1 MKNAIKKFVDV
12 NINRLNKLIIF
23 LLLIGI
29 VIIIKLYFY
38 NMEIKRNFTES
49 ENIIYDINNLQS
61 REYKLNYFIL
71 KSTFYLYENNDK
83 VMQEINNIKKLI
95 AKLKEN
101 KFFKRNFPLSYQ
113 FFLKYE
119 EFFEKKEN
127 NIYRFYIFN
136 SLIKNAT
143 IYLDKIL
150 INSVNIFK
158 NDPEFLKQEMK
169 SVSNIFIVKNSFDKS
184 FLNNLDIS
192 YFKHVN
198 FKEPEK
204 EKLKNVLIANLLL
217 FKNNFPEYSKFLY
230 KIQHSTSIF
239 ILKQIY
245 DVFIN
250 ERKEKIEE
258 LNFTF
263 NFIIFMLAGGIVIV
277 SMLLILVNKEHI
289 ELKKSFVTDKLT
301 GLGNREKLNQD
312 LKNYKHPVL
321 YLINIDKFKHFNDIY
336 GNEIGDKILQKV
348 AIVLKNNFECKNKN
362 VYRLGSDDFA
372 IVCEGNLDYKQIID
386 YFEKHP
392 VIIDGKEFN
401 IRISIGI
408 SNEYPLV
415 ENADM
420 ALKKVKNDSKI
431 KFYKFTKNS
440 SIKKEYEEN
449 LKKSRFLQS
458 AIKNDLIVPVFQP
471 IVFNNFYE
479 NGKNKIC
486 KYEVL
491 ARIKDKG
498 ELKSI
503 YPYLTVA
510 KENKIYK
517 EITKSVFKKAYEVFK
532 NNNLELSLNLSIED
546 ILENETM
553 NLIDK
558 LTEDRNFAKRCTF
571 ELLESEAIED
581 YEIVEKFI
589 NKMKKRGVK
598 FAIDDFGSGYSNFE
612 HIINLHIDYLK
623 IDGSLIKKIDFDE
636 NSRIIVETINSF
648 AQRIGLITIAEF
660 VSNEQI
666 YKTVKSIG
674 IECSQGYYFY
684 PPLEKI
690 L

>member
-1 MKNAIKKFVDV
+1 MKNVIKKFVDV
-12 NINRLNKLIIF
+12 NIKRLNILIIF

-29 VIIIKLYFY
+29 VIILKLNFY
-38 NMEIKRNFTES
+38 NKEIKRNFTES
-49 ENIIYDINNLQS
+49 ENIIYDINDIQS
-61 REYKLNYFIL
+61 REYKLNYLIL

-95 AKLKEN
+95 VKLKEN
-101 KFFKRNFPLSYQ
+101 KFFKRNFPLSYRAFLRYEK
-113 FFLKYE
+113 FFK
-119 EFFEKKEN
+119 KKEN
-127 NIYRFYIFN
+127 TIYRFYIFN
-136 SLIKNAT
+136 SMIKNAT

-150 INSVNIFK
+150 INSVNVFK
-158 NDPEFLKQEMK
+158 NEPKFLEHEMK
-169 SVSNIFIVKNSFDKS
+169 SISNIFIVKNSFDKL

-192 YFKHVN
+192 YFKDVN
-198 FKEPEK
+198 FKDYEK

-230 KIQHSTSIF
+230 KIQHSASIY
-239 ILKQIY
+239 ILKSIY
-245 DVFIN
+245 DVFMN

-277 SMLLILVNKEHI
+277 SLLLFLVNKEHKDLQ
-289 ELKKSFVTDKLT
+289 EAFVTDKLT

-312 LKNYKHPVL
+312 LKNYKHPIL

-336 GNEIGDKILQKV
+336 GNEIGDAILKKV
-348 AIVLKNNFECKNKN
+348 ALILKNNFECKNKN

-372 IVCEGNLDYKQIID
+372 IVCEGDLKYKKIIN
-386 YFEKHP
+386 YFENHP
-392 VIIDGKEFN
+392 IILDGKQFN
-401 IRISIGI
+401 IRVSIGI
-408 SNEYPLV
+408 SDEYPLV

-420 ALKKVKNDSKI
+420 ALKKVKSDSKI
-431 KFYKFTKNS
+431 KCYKFTKNS

-449 LKKSRFLQS
+449 LKKSRFLEN
-458 AIKNDLIVPVFQP
+458 AIKHDLIVPVFQP
-471 IVFNNFYE
+471 IVYNHFYRNENN
-479 NGKNKIC
+479 KTC

-491 ARIKDKG
+491 ARIKDNR
-498 ELKSI
+498 ELKSV
-503 YPYLTVA
+503 YPYLKIA

-517 EITKSVFKKAYEVFK
+517 EITKSVFKKAYEIFK
-532 NNNLELSLNLSIED
+532 NNNLEFSLNLSIDD

-553 NLIDK
+553 DLINK
-558 LTEDRNFAKRCTF
+558 LTEDKDFAKRCTF

-581 YEIVEKFI
+581 YDIVEKFI
-589 NKMKKRGVK
+589 SKMKKRGVK

-623 IDGSLIKKIDFDE
+623 IDGSLIKKIDFDK

-660 VSNEQI
+660 VCNENV
-666 YKTVKSIG
+666 YKCVKQIG

>member
-1 MKNAIKKFVDV
+1 MKNAIKKFVDI
-12 NINRLNKLIIF
+12 NIKKLNKLIIL

-38 NMEIKRNFTES
+38 NKEIKRNFTES

-61 REYKLNYFIL
+61 REYKLNYLIL

-83 VMQEINNIKKLI
+83 VMQEINSIKKLI
-95 AKLKEN
+95 IKLKEN

-113 FFLKYE
+113 IFLKYE
-119 EFFEKKEN
+119 KFFEKKEN

-136 SLIKNAT
+136 SMIKNAT

-150 INSVNIFK
+150 INSVNVFQ
-158 NDPEFLKQEMK
+158 NDSEFLKHEMK
-169 SVSNIFIVKNSFDKS
+169 SVSNIFIVKNSFDNS
-184 FLNNLDIS
+184 FLNNLDIL
-192 YFKHVN
+192 YFKHIN

-230 KIQHSTSIF
+230 KIQHSKSIF
-239 ILKQIY
+239 VLKHIY
-245 DVFIN
+245 DAFMD
-250 ERKEKIEE
+250 ERKEKIKE

-277 SMLLILVNKEHI
+277 SMLLFLVNKEHI
-289 ELKKSFVTDKLT
+289 ELKKSFITDKLT
-301 GLGNREKLNQD
+301 GLGNREKLNYD

-321 YLINIDKFKHFNDIY
+321 YLINIDKFKHLNDIY
-336 GNEIGDKILQKV
+336 GNKIGDKILQKV
-348 AIVLKNNFECKNKN
+348 ALILKNNFNCKNKN

-372 IVCEGNLDYKQIID
+372 IICDGGLNYKKIIN
-386 YFEKHP
+386 YFESHP
-392 VIIDGKEFN
+392 LIIEGREFN
-401 IRISIGI
+401 IRVSIGI
-408 SNEYPLV
+408 SDEYPLI

-449 LKKSRFLQS
+449 LEKSRLLQN
-458 AIKNDLIVPVFQP
+458 AIKNDLIIPVFQP
-471 IVFNNFYE
+471 IVFNNFYQ
-479 NGKNKIC
+479 NKKNKIC

-491 ARIKDKG
+491 ARIKDNR

-503 YPYLTVA
+503 YPYLAIA

-517 EITKSVFKKAYEVFK
+517 DITKVIFKKAYEVFK
-532 NNNLELSLNLSIED
+532 NNNLEFSLNLSVDD
-546 ILENETM
+546 ILENETI

-571 ELLESEAIED
+571 ELLENEAIKD
-581 YEIVEKFI
+581 YEVIEKFI

-612 HIINLHIDYLK
+612 HIINLQINYLK

-648 AQRIGLITIAEF
+648 ANRIGLRTIAEF

-666 YKTVKSIG
+666 YKIVKNIG
-674 IECSQGYYFY
+674 IDCSQGYYFS

-690 L
+690 